1 MRTAVTPHLTD
12 DQFTEC
18 MLMEPSEASR
28 HHLASCELCRAE
40 LAAFGSSVN
49 DFGKAAAAWSE
60 SMSSVSIRALAKT
73 NARRTGFVTVGWAL
87 TAAVLLAIGLPQ
99 WQHRRSMP
107 ATDETAEIAA
117 PQDSASQIAQD
128 NKLMQSVYVA
138 LAPQDPSPFQEYQL
152 TDGHSPQRASGSRT
166 P

>member
-18 MLMEPSEASR
+18 MLTEPNEASR
-28 HHLASCELCRAE
+28 QHLASCELCRAE
-40 LAAFGSSVN
+40 LAVFGSSVN
-49 DFGKAAAAWSE
+49 DFGKASAAWSE
-60 SMSSVSIRALAKT
+60 SASRVSIRALAKT
-73 NARRTGFVTVGWAL
+73 NARRTGFVAAGWAL

-99 WQHRRSMP
+99 WMHRRTVP
-107 ATDETAEIAA
+107 AGDQTAEIAA
-117 PQDSASQIAQD
+117 LQDSASQIAQD
-128 NKLMQSVYVA
+128 DKLMQSVYVA

-152 TDGHSPQRASGSRT
+152 TDGHSSRRVSGSRT